1 MFWAIRLPFLYILS
15 VLYGIIQRMHPI
27 KKQLYEIKINT
38 PAHMLIRCRLINEGT
53 ENTGKSEAH
62 RKSNGSRR

>member
-1 MFWAIRLPFLYILS
+1 MFWAIRLPFLYILC

-38 PAHMLIRCRLINEGT
+38 PAHLLTGCRLINEGT
-53 ENTGKSEAH
+53 ENTCKT
-62 RKSNGSRR
+62 